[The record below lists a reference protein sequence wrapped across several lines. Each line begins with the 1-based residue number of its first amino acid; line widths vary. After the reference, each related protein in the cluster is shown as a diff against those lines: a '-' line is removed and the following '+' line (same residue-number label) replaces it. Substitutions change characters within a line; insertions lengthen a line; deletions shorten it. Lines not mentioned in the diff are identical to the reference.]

1 MRIRP
6 RFRAAGTIAAT
17 VLAMLAALMITPSAA
32 AVAAPGQSGIAA
44 PKPPPGFED
53 AAVLKVERKD
63 RGAAQG
69 YYIYCYVYVSNAY
82 RAGSGVASTTNVTC
96 VDEYNAYVAVDGIY
110 IDTTIYRGGVPWQSN
125 AGSASYF
132 PYLNVS
138 VSTSDCVTEYYY
150 TRSYVQV
157 VFPPNTTPPFLD
169 GVFYS
174 PNNVLV
180 VC

>member
-1 MRIRP
+1 MRTRP
-6 RFRAAGTIAAT
+6 RFRAAGTVAAT
-17 VLAMLAALMITPSAA
+17 VLALLAALMVTAPAA
-32 AVAAPGQSGIAA
+32 AAAPSQGGISA

-53 AAVLKVERKD
+53 AAVLKVERND
-63 RGAAQG
+63 RAG

-96 VDEYNAYVAVDGIY
+96 VDEYNAYVAVDAIY

-125 AGSASYF
+125 SGAASYF